1 MSEDIGHLD
10 TARISPGVPDEE
22 TVDPATVVA
31 RCPTLSR
38 QAARR

>member
-22 TVDPATVVA
+22 TVDPVA
-31 RCPTLSR
+31 AVTRGPTLSW
-38 QAARR
+38 QAAR